1 MCSKCATDYLVSVL
15 VNFQIYCF
23 FKCWP
28 DDLVWLVFQQV
39 TPCHHDNETCLT
51 FALHRHR
58 VFLVLIDYIFDPQ
71 KLTGARHSQNENLL
85 VTLRIINIEFWVLA
99 LGFQRV
105 PKNLISILLKG
116 QFCPLYPFK
125 HFKLAW
131 LDHIDVSTGL
141 ALLKQEGAP
150 LLLNLPKL
158 GDHIL

>member
-1 MCSKCATDYLVSVL
+1 MCSNCATDYLVSVL
-15 VNFQIYCF
+15 FNFKIYCS

-39 TPCHHDNETCLT
+39 TPCHHDNETSLT

-58 VFLVLIDYIFDPQ
+58 VFLVLIHYILDPQ
-71 KLTGARHSQNENLL
+71 KLTGARRSQNKNLL
-85 VTLRIINIEFWVLA
+85 VTLRINNIVFWVLA
-99 LGFQRV
+99 LCFQRV

-125 HFKLAW
+125 HFKLAR

-141 ALLKQEGAP
+141 AFLKQEGAP

-158 GDHIL
+158 GDHIF